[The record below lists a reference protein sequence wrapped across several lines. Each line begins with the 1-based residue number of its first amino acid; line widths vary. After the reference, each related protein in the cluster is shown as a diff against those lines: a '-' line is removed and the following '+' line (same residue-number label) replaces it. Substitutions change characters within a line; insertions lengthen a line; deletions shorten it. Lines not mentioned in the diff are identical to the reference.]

1 MAAGLI
7 VSVVMLNLKFNIFSV
22 INVSYLFLFLIPFVG
37 LLMVSNTIFIK
48 KLKIKGMTKFNS
60 LIFISILSLALLTNI
75 ELGSFIFFYFYL
87 FFSLFKYFLFKLR
100 KRISE
105 TKESF

>member
-7 VSVVMLNLKFNIFSV
+7 VSIVLLNLKFNV
-22 INVSYLFLFLIPFVG
+22 IAPSYLGYLFLFLVPVVG

-48 KLKIKGMTKFNS
+48 RLAFKGINRFNF
-60 LIFISILSLALLTNI
+60 LIIISIVSLALITNI

-87 FFSLFKYFLFKLR
+87 FFSLFKYFLFKL
-100 KRISE
+100 KKKSGE
-105 TKESF
+105 TSQSF